1 MPYLTYLQQMIN
13 LRDMV
18 APEAE
23 NFGLPTSR
31 TLIIRYKRES
41 VTYLQISPN
50 PIIKELA
57 PKTSNIGNQNMKVA
71 VGDFEVKGISRKYA
85 LESIIGSGID
95 YIIDGKL
102 KNGKLIGGVEC
113 AYVTHQENSL
123 TIDLTLQK
131 RMGEQSMYGVETL
144 QPTPKFY

>member
-1 MPYLTYLQQMIN
+1 
-13 LRDMV
+13 MV
-18 APEAE
+18 ASEAE

-31 TLIIRYKRES
+31 TLIIRYKREF

-57 PKTSNIGNQNMKVA
+57 PKASSIGNQNMKVA
-71 VGDFEVKGISRKYA
+71 VGDFEVKGVSRKYG
-85 LESIIGSGID
+85 LDEIIGSGID

-102 KNGKLIGGVEC
+102 RNSRLIGGIEC
-113 AYVTHQENSL
+113 TYITHQENSL
-123 TIDLTLQK
+123 TIDLTLQV
-131 RMGEQSMYGVETL
+131 RVGEQSMYGVGVETL

>member
-1 MPYLTYLQQMIN
+1 MIS

-31 TLIIRYKRES
+31 SLIIRYKKQI
-41 VTYLQISPN
+41 VTYLEISPQ

-57 PKTSNIGNQNMKVA
+57 PKTSNIGNQNIKGV
-71 VGDFEVKGISRKYA
+71 VGDFEVKGISRKYP
-85 LESIIGSGID
+85 LEDIIGSGVD

-113 AYVTHQENSL
+113 TYITHQENSL

-131 RMGEQSMYGVETL
+131 RVGEQSMYAAETL
-144 QPTPKFY
+144 PPSPKFY